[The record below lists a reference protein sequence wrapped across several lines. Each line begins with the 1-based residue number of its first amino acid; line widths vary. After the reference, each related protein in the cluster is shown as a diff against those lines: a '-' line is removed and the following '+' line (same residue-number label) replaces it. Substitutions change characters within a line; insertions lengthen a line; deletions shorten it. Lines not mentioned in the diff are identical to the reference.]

1 MPSKR
6 FTIIASTF
14 AAAGIA
20 APVASAAPI
29 VTEASG
35 PNAAAIQTA
44 VDSFRDSLGTNNA
57 GGPAQ
62 NSGRREINWDG
73 VPDDRSATSFMPEGQ
88 FRGRGAVFTTQGLGV
103 QVSADDDDD
112 NGNPDADADLVEFS
126 NLNPSYDDEFAPFS
140 PERLFAPVG
149 SNITEM
155 ELVVPASDTPA
166 QSNGLGVVFTDIDQA
181 GATTIELLDASGAS
195 LGVWAAPASPGSES
209 LSFLGIKLDPG
220 VSAASAKIKT
230 GTAALV
236 APPAAS
242 PIDGADD
249 VVAMD
254 DFIYGEPLP
263 VPAGAP
269 EEPEQPEQPDVQAP
283 SVELE
288 GVSKKVQLKDLRKGL
303 KPEVTTDEPTTLEAS
318 LTASARS
325 IEFARARTEVV
336 LAEDAKGLGSGERR
350 LRLQPKR
357 SALRGADQLKA
368 ELTLTATDAAGNET
382 TIKRKIKVG

>member
-6 FTIIASTF
+6 FTIIASTL

-20 APVASAAPI
+20 APAASAAPI

-62 NSGRREINWDG
+62 SSGRREINWDG
-73 VPDDRSATSFMPEGQ
+73 VPDDRAATSFMPEGQ

-126 NLNPSYDDEFAPFS
+126 NLNPNYDDALATFS

-149 SNITEM
+149 SNITEL
-155 ELVVPASDTPA
+155 ELVVPASDSPA
-166 QSNGLGVVFTDIDQA
+166 QTNGLGVVFTDVDQA

-195 LGVWAAPASPGSES
+195 LGVWPAPASPGSES
-209 LSFLGIKLDPG
+209 LSFLGVKLDPG

-230 GTAALV
+230 GTAAMLT
-236 APPAAS
+236 PPTPS
-242 PIDGADD
+242 PEDGAED

-263 VPAGAP
+263 VPAV
-269 EEPEQPEQPDVQAP
+269 EPEQPEQPDAQAP
-283 SVELE
+283 SVTLK
-288 GVSKKVQLKDLRKGL
+288 GVGKKVELTDLRKGL
-303 KPEVTTDEPTTLEAS
+303 KPKVTTDETATLEAS

-325 IEFARARTEVV
+325 VEFARARTEVV
-336 LAEDAKGLGSGERR
+336 LAKASKGLGSGERS
-350 LRLQPKR
+350 LRLKPKR
-357 SALRGADQLKA
+357 SVLRGVDELKA
-368 ELTLTATDAAGNET
+368 ELTLIATDAAGNET
-382 TIKRKIKVG
+382 TLKRKIKVG